1 MATGL
6 DGSSTPARVLLV
18 QGDAG
23 AATRIAEML
32 GAAGAG
38 GLVVIQP
45 PDVADAARELAA
57 HGATCVLLD
66 ASAGAHPGTALAK
79 LAAALPE
86 TPIIVL
92 SDDPG
97 EELGVAAVRAGA
109 QDHLHKA
116 ELTAAGLRR
125 AIRYAIERKRVE
137 VALAMQALRDP
148 LTRLPNR
155 ALFVDRLR
163 GALDRS
169 RRTGDPVVVMFLDV
183 DCFKQINDTL
193 GHAAGDR
200 LLIVLADRFR
210 QLLRPMDTVA
220 RFGGDEFTFL
230 FEGLLG
236 GRRAAAQVAERITH
250 SASRPAMLCGQW
262 RAVTVSTGV
271 MIVTDPEALTEEVI
285 GGADGA
291 MYRAKE
297 LGGARFELSGGDI
310 AVPVMD
316 KR

>member
-1 MATGL
+1 MAKEL
-6 DGSSTPARVLLV
+6 DGSGTPARVLLV
-18 QGDAG
+18 RDDTRT
-23 AATRIAEML
+23 ATMITEVL
-32 GAAGAG
+32 GAACTG
-38 GLVVIQP
+38 GLMVTQP
-45 PDVADAARELAA
+45 TAVAEATLELAA

-66 ASAGAHPGTALAK
+66 ASTGAHPSAALTT
-79 LAAALPE
+79 LAAAAPE
-86 TPIIVL
+86 IPIIVL
-92 SDDPG
+92 SDDPA
-97 EELGVAAVRAGA
+97 EELGIAAIRAGA
-109 QDHLHKA
+109 QDHLCKA

-125 AIRYAIERKRVE
+125 AIRYAIERKRGE
-137 VALAMQALRDP
+137 VALARQALHDP

-155 ALFVDRLR
+155 VLFVDRLR

-200 LLIVLADRFR
+200 LLIVLAERFG

-230 FEGLLG
+230 FEGLG
-236 GRRAAAQVAERITH
+236 GRRAAAQVAARITA
-250 SASRPAMLCGQW
+250 SASRPALLAGRR

-271 MIVTDPEALTEEVI
+271 AIVTDPEAATEAVI
-285 GGADGA
+285 CRADRA

-297 LGGARFELSGGDI
+297 LGGARFELSGGGI
-310 AVPVMD
+310 AVTVVD